1 VKERMPVELIKT
13 QMPAQ
18 PVSSKIRTIGPTIE
32 LMPQRLWRNPNVPQ
46 WGLPVLVEIPPGLK
60 LVPGEVVGIRGL

>member
-1 VKERMPVELIKT
+1 MEVELVKTSLPPQVAASKIVDIGPTVELI
-13 QMPAQ
+13 
-18 PVSSKIRTIGPTIE
+18 
-32 LMPQRLWRNPNVPQ
+32 PQRLWRNPNVPQ